1 MDFPKAKWPVS
12 GRTLNKGV
20 ICALPFGGLGCL
32 INYSPFLSVSF
43 KQFEKY
49 SKDSNGNQPRYSLIT
64 DKVGLENSQV
74 LVTSFSE
81 TKTYIGP

>member
-49 SKDSNGNQPRYSLIT
+49 SKD
-64 DKVGLENSQV
+64 
-74 LVTSFSE
+74 
-81 TKTYIGP
+81 